1 MFQKSFAY
9 TGWGLLSLAG
19 QNTDKIDCFI
29 TNYYG
34 VASV

>member
-1 MFQKSFAY
+1 MFQKPFAY
-9 TGWGLLSLAG
+9 AVWGLLSLSG
-19 QNTDKIDCFI
+19 QNTDKVGCFI